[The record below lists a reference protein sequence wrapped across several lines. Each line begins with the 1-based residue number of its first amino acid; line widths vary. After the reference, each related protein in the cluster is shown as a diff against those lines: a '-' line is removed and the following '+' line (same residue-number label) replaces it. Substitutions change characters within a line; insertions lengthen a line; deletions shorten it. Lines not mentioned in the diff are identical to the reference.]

1 MLDNESNNINSLKD
15 RIFSKKKNSSTEDT
29 ILWIQYEFKMSYE
42 EVMNLPIPAYFVYI
56 EFLNKMYS
64 EKEKAANKKKK

>member
-1 MLDNESNNINSLKD
+1 
-15 RIFSKKKNSSTEDT
+15 
-29 ILWIQYEFKMSYE
+29 MSYE